1 LADIDPSAIL
11 GHVDYRKE
19 QGRANATINADL
31 AVLRKTLRVA
41 QELGKLDVVPRIRML
56 RPAPP
61 RAGFFEEAQFERV
74 AKALPRDLALVA
86 RVGYVLGWRLSSE
99 VLTLTRRQ
107 VDLSEGTL
115 RLEPDMGKNRETRVA
130 YLTPEL
136 KAGIAKQLARVK
148 DLERRTGAIVSWL
161 FPYLGAGTLASVSGH
176 FANAG

>member
-1 LADIDPSAIL
+1 MRSQHKSQNVGWSTAAEDLLAY
-11 GHVDYRKE
+11 YRTY
-19 QGRANATINADL
+19 GTRNS
-31 AVLRKTLRVA
+31 
-41 QELGKLDVVPRIRML
+41 
-56 RPAPP
+56 
-61 RAGFFEEAQFERV
+61 EEAGSRV
-74 AKALPRDLALVA
+74 TQLTAYFK
-86 RVGYVLGWRLSSE
+86 GWRLSSE

-115 RLEPDMGKNRETRVA
+115 RLEPDMGKNREAKVA